1 MSSHKKEPDF
11 FGFALLRSVIGL
23 KKLASSSR
31 QIRLKTKNN
40 LDLVILSF
48 LTSFSAVCKLFLE
61 LSLAPC
67 DVISFLIGWCIYS
80 SFFIFDVHRKSP

>member
-1 MSSHKKEPDF
+1 MCHCAFSQEGARFLRFRFTSHGDWFK
-11 FGFALLRSVIGL
+11 

-31 QIRLKTKNN
+31 QIRFKTETK
-40 LDLVILSF
+40 LDLVIRSF
-48 LTSFSAVCKLFLE
+48 LTSFSAVYKLFLE

-80 SFFIFDVHRKSP
+80 SSYFRR